1 MKHQPTM
8 KRMKKILSLLLAC
21 MLMLN
26 SMVLYAV
33 GEEALPTE
41 TETASDVALSDVIA
55 EKYDVGDEI
64 LEWREEGVKHYYLG
78 DGKYQAVVKAGEMK
92 NSVQSRSS
100 STTVNSSRYPL
111 DTYLSSSNK
120 AACYGESEEVWVGTT
135 YIGLFYNGKPNLP
148 TNAIIESAT
157 MSFSYYYYVST
168 GSMTVGAYAVE
179 EYWDEYT
186 VTWNEMAAYPD
197 MGISTTP
204 SGTVILSAS
213 STNSENTPTR
223 ASVNITDIV
232 RSWYS
237 KERSNEGIALKRI
250 SGSNT
255 SVILKSY
262 ESEDEDHFAYY
273 VITYSTLDEDVV
285 PKGEYFFQNAKF
297 NKFAEIDNNAFS
309 TDDGAIIEIWDFNA
323 EADQKWKITYLYN
336 GYYKI
341 ISTASDKALTA
352 PTSTNT
358 SITQTVYTS
367 SNNQQWII
375 KRNTDGTYKL
385 SPRSNESFY
394 MAAGAGLI
402 TSRGRNV
409 EMREEQ
415 SDGRDKWYFFSS
427 SGSEVMLM
435 GISDDGHDHSTAL
448 GVIMPDLVQ
457 CGYSKFNCIVTDN
470 IDSQIVKNNMAK
482 AKIYVS
488 RSHGNADSDG
498 TYILL
503 SNDGTKWIHARDI
516 YDFANNVTK
525 VNLNGCDLMLFVA
538 CYTGANETAS
548 LPHAAVKAG
557 AQAAVGFKE
566 SIGCSTANN
575 WTQYF
580 FEYYQGGSSVA
591 LSSYKAARACG
602 NLSGIDSYR
611 VVTES

>member
-8 KRMKKILSLLLAC
+8 KRTKKILSLLLTC

-26 SMVLYAV
+26 SMALYAV

-64 LEWREEGVKHYYLG
+64 VEWREEGVKHYYLG

-135 YIGLFYNGKPNLP
+135 YIGLFYNDKPNLP
-148 TNAIIESAT
+148 TDAVIESA
-157 MSFSYYYYVST
+157 MMNFSYYYHVST

-213 STNSENTPTR
+213 STDSENTPTR
-223 ASVNITDIV
+223 ASVSITDIV

-262 ESEDEDHFAYY
+262 ESEDEAHYAYY
-273 VITYSTLDEDVV
+273 TITYSRLGDDAV
-285 PKGEYFFQNAKF
+285 PNGTYYFKNAEF
-297 NKFAEIDNNAFS
+297 DKFAEIDNNAS
-309 TDDGAIIEIWDFNA
+309 ATDEGAIIEIWNLS
-323 EADQKWKITYLYN
+323 ADEGQKWNISYLYN

-341 ISTASDKALTA
+341 VSFASGMALTA
-352 PTSTNT
+352 PTSTDA
-358 SITQTVYTS
+358 SIVQTVYTGAGS
-367 SNNQQWII
+367 QQWAI
-375 KRNTDGTYKL
+375 KKNTNGSYKL
-385 SPRSNESFY
+385 SPRSHESYY
-394 MAAGAGLI
+394 MAAGAGVI
-402 TSRGRNV
+402 SARGRNV
-409 EMREEQ
+409 EMRETQ
-415 SDGRDKWYFFSS
+415 SDDRDDWVLTRMYESTFIAIPE
-427 SGSEVMLM
+427 GAAHP
-435 GISDDGHDHSTAL
+435 HDASFASTHTAL
-448 GVIMPDLVQ
+448 SRI
-457 CGYSKFNCIVTDN
+457 GYNLNRTDTIVTS
-470 IDSQIVKNNMAK
+470 IECLTYIASSEIF
-482 AKIYVS
+482 YS
-488 RSHGNADSDG
+488 RSHGSK
-498 TYILL
+498 TSILL
-503 SNDGTKWIHARDI
+503 NYESFVVSDMNNISSDTLSNCKLVLYGACSTGEGREG
-516 YDFANNVTK
+516 ANNLVNKTYAKGVTSVIGFDK
-525 VNLNGCDLMLFVA
+525 SVICEEVNMW
-538 CYTGANETAS
+538 
-548 LPHAAVKAG
+548 
-557 AQAAVGFKE
+557 
-566 SIGCSTANN
+566 STAFFDALATGKTIEQACLAADDYVGKN
-575 WTQYF
+575 WTHEITTNSWYIA
-580 FEYYQGGSSVA
+580 GSKEQS
-591 LSSYKAARACG
+591 LK
-602 NLSGIDSYR
+602 
-611 VVTES
+611 

>member
-8 KRMKKILSLLLAC
+8 KRMKKILSLLLVC
-21 MLMLN
+21 MLILN
-26 SMVLYAV
+26 SMALYAV

-64 LEWREEGVKHYYLG
+64 VEWREEGVKHYYLG

-157 MSFSYYYYVST
+157 MSFSYYYHVST

-213 STNSENTPTR
+213 STDSENTPTR

-250 SGSNT
+250 GGSNT

-273 VITYSTLDEDVV
+273 VITYSTLDEVMV
-285 PKGEYFFQNAKF
+285 PKGEYYLF
-297 NKFAEIDNNAFS
+297 NQKYEKYIQPDESVSGTTEGAE
-309 TDDGAIIEIWDFNA
+309 IEIWDFNGSFN
-323 EADQKWKITYLYN
+323 QRWNIVYLYN

-341 ISTASDKALTA
+341 LSTIGNKALTA
-352 PTSTNT
+352 PTTTDSP
-358 SITQTVYTS
+358 ITQTTYTG
-367 SNNQQWII
+367 NYRQQW
-375 KRNTDGTYKL
+375 
-385 SPRSNESFY
+385 
-394 MAAGAGLI
+394 
-402 TSRGRNV
+402 
-409 EMREEQ
+409 
-415 SDGRDKWYFFSS
+415 
-427 SGSEVMLM
+427 
-435 GISDDGHDHSTAL
+435 
-448 GVIMPDLVQ
+448 
-457 CGYSKFNCIVTDN
+457 
-470 IDSQIVKNNMAK
+470 
-482 AKIYVS
+482 KILQ
-488 RSHGNADSDG
+488 NSDG
-498 TYILL
+498 TYRFYSRSATSYCMVAGSELL
-503 SNDGTKWIHARDI
+503 VVNGRKVKLRTSQNDDRDDWVLEPLNDYREHSLKVRI
-516 YDFANNVTK
+516 YYD
-525 VNLNGCDLMLFVA
+525 D
-538 CYTGANETAS
+538 S
-548 LPHAAVKAG
+548 LPYTEDQILEFYRDAVEEFVSEFGIVFEMPIIEYLPSLNVSTSCCYKSNLKKHCDDNCGSEYQCSSLHHKSAG
-557 AQAAVGFKE
+557 RLIPLNTSNTYYTIRLVGYATCNNGSDGHEEVWGLGYVNGRNSVVSAQSSHIVETIQHELTHNLGQGHNNCSSFQRCVLEGAVDHWCDSCRE
-566 SIGCSTANN
+566 AINN
-575 WTQYF
+575 
-580 FEYYQGGSSVA
+580 
-591 LSSYKAARACG
+591 
-602 NLSGIDSYR
+602 NIN
-611 VVTES
+611 